1 MAVRGT
7 EMSSALTQTVI
18 TEETERPLP
27 ARRYR
32 IEGQSALRLHVA
44 AGDYLRI
51 QSLDGIQGCE
61 ILALNPQGEC
71 EPGLLGKAPVAPA
84 RATLDLLEEDGTAS
98 ARLGYSLQRWK
109 ISGEQ
114 LEQALVYRA
123 ADLPDVE
130 IQKDG
135 VLVIIAAGTRMQVDQ
150 QQPPT
155 ELTVEV
161 WCSQSEYNDLPEPL
175 AEPVAE
181 YRIAN
186 STAGVYEV
194 KAGQWIQV
202 IDVEGRQCSDLI
214 AFDLA
219 ALREGREVM
228 LDATAT
234 RSVQGLNLPQPGLHS
249 KFLDATM
256 QPMLQLVQDTVGR
269 HDSFLLACTPK
280 FYDDRGYFGHV
291 SCTDNFNRALAPYGI
306 APRSGWP
313 AINLFF
319 NTSVG
324 DCGTIFSDE
333 PWSRAGDYVLLRAER
348 DLLIGSSACPDDI
361 DAANGWQPTD
371 IHVRIYSADEEF
383 PRSIAYRTQP
393 EELPRMTKMTGFH
406 SRTSALTSHFTEY
419 RGYWV
424 ASEYSGWGA
433 RAEYLACRERVALLD
448 LTPLR
453 KFEVVGPD
461 AEQLLQYALTRNV
474 RRLAVGEIVYTAV
487 CCETGGMIDDGT
499 LFRLGEQNFRFVA
512 GDPYMETWLRQLAR
526 EKGWKVRIQ
535 NSSDQIHNLSLQ
547 GPQSRNLLSEIIW
560 TPEHQPDVKDLRW
573 FHFTI
578 GRLGGPQGIPVMV
591 SRTGY
596 TGELGFEIWCHPD
609 HGETLWDA
617 IWAEGQQYDI
627 APMGFDALDMLRIEA
642 GLIFAHHE
650 FCPETSP
657 YEAGIGF
664 TVPMKTKEEDFV
676 GRAALARQ
684 APESRKKL
692 VGLFLDTQEPVGHGD
707 EVYHGRYPVGVVTSA
722 TQSPLLNRQIAMCRV
737 APDYAEPGTRL
748 EVGQLDGQKKR
759 LGATVT
765 TTPFY
770 DPERTRVRS

>member
-1 MAVRGT
+1 
-7 EMSSALTQTVI
+7 MSLALTSSVN
-18 TEETERPLP
+18 TERPLP
-27 ARRYR
+27 SRRYR
-32 IEGQSALRLHVA
+32 VEGQTALRLSVA

-51 QSLDGIQGCE
+51 QSPDGVQGCE
-61 ILALNPQGEC
+61 LLVLTADGDC
-71 EPGLLGKAPVAPA
+71 EPGLLGTFPLSGAT
-84 RATLDLLEEDGTAS
+84 ATLAQLQEGS
-98 ARLGYSLQRWK
+98 AAALRLQDCFDRWDIPPGY
-109 ISGEQ
+109 
-114 LEQALVYRA
+114 LEQALTFSA
-123 ADLPDVE
+123 AELPDME
-130 IQKDG
+130 IRNDA
-135 VLVIIAAGTRMQVDQ
+135 VLIIIAPGQRMLVDQ
-150 QQPPT
+150 QQPAT
-155 ELTVEV
+155 ELTVEL
-161 WCSQSEYNDLPEPL
+161 WCSQSVYDDLPEPL
-175 AEPVAE
+175 APPVAE
-181 YRIAN
+181 YRIAD
-186 STAGVYEV
+186 STAQVYEV
-194 KAGQWIQV
+194 REGQWIQI

-219 ALREGREVM
+219 ALQDGREVA

-234 RSVQGLNLPQPGLHS
+234 RTVQGLSLPQPGLHS
-249 KFLDATM
+249 KFLDAAM
-256 QPMLQLVQDTVGR
+256 QPMLQVVQDTVGR

-280 FYDDRGYFGHV
+280 FYEDSGYFGHV
-291 SCTDNFNRALAPYGI
+291 SCSENFNKALAPYGI
-306 APRSGWP
+306 APRAGWP

-319 NTSVG
+319 NTNVG

-333 PWSRAGDYVLLRAER
+333 PWSRAGDYVLLRAQR
-348 DLLIGSSACPDDI
+348 DLLIGSSSCPDDI

-371 IHVRIYSADEEF
+371 IHVRVYGADEEF

-461 AEQLLQYALTRNV
+461 AEELLQYALTRNV
-474 RRLAVGEIVYTAV
+474 RRVAVGEIVYTAV

-512 GDPYMETWLRQLAR
+512 GDPYMETWLRELAQA
-526 EKGWKVRIQ
+526 KGWRVRIQ

-560 TPEHQPDVKDLRW
+560 TPEHQPDVSELRW

-609 HGETLWDA
+609 HAETLWDA
-617 IWAEGQQYDI
+617 VWAEGQQYDI

-642 GLIFAHHE
+642 GLIFAEHE
-650 FCPETSP
+650 FCPETNP

-664 TVPMKTKEEDFV
+664 TVPMKTKEDDFV
-676 GRAALARQ
+676 GRAAMARQ
-684 APESRKKL
+684 SAESRKKL
-692 VGLFLDTQEPVGHGD
+692 VGLILDTQEPVGHGD
-707 EVYHGRYPVGVVTSA
+707 QVYHGRYPVGIITSA
-722 TQSPLLNRQIAMCRV
+722 TQSPLLKKQIAMCRV
-737 APDYAEPGTRL
+737 SPDYAEPGTRL
-748 EVGQLDGQKKR
+748 EVGQLDGLKKR

>member
-1 MAVRGT
+1 
-7 EMSSALTQTVI
+7 MSLALTSSVN
-18 TEETERPLP
+18 TERPLP
-27 ARRYR
+27 SRRYR
-32 IEGQSALRLHVA
+32 VEGQTALRLSVA

-51 QSLDGIQGCE
+51 QSPDGVQGCE
-61 ILALNPQGEC
+61 LLVLTADGEC
-71 EPGLLGKAPVAPA
+71 EPGLLGTFPLSEAT
-84 RATLDLLEEDGTAS
+84 ATLAQLQEGS
-98 ARLGYSLQRWK
+98 AAALRLQDCFDRWDIPPGY
-109 ISGEQ
+109 
-114 LEQALVYRA
+114 LEQALTFSA
-123 ADLPDVE
+123 AELPAME
-130 IQKDG
+130 IRNDA
-135 VLVIIAAGTRMQVDQ
+135 VLIIIAPGQRMLVDQ
-150 QQPPT
+150 QQPAT
-155 ELTVEV
+155 ELTVEL
-161 WCSQSEYNDLPEPL
+161 WCSQSVYDDLPEPL
-175 AEPVAE
+175 APPVAE
-181 YRIAN
+181 YRIAD
-186 STAGVYEV
+186 STAQVYEV
-194 KAGQWIQV
+194 REGQWIQI

-219 ALREGREVM
+219 ALQDGREVA

-234 RSVQGLNLPQPGLHS
+234 RSILGINLPEPGLHS
-249 KFLDATM
+249 KFMDAAM
-256 QPMLQLVQDTVGR
+256 QPMLQVVQDTVGR

-280 FYDDRGYFGHV
+280 FYEEHGYFGHD
-291 SCTDNFNRALAPYGI
+291 SCSDNFNKALAPYGV
-306 APRSGWP
+306 APRAGWP

-324 DCGTIFSDE
+324 DCGTVFSDE

-371 IHVRIYSADEEF
+371 IHVRVYGADEEF

-393 EELPRMTKMTGFH
+393 EELPRMTKNTGFH
-406 SRTSALTSHFTEY
+406 SRTSALTKKFTEY

-424 ASEYSGWGA
+424 ASEYDGWGA

-461 AEQLLQYALTRNV
+461 AEELLQYALTRNV
-474 RRLAVGEIVYTAV
+474 RRVAVGEIVYTAV

-512 GDPYMETWLRQLAR
+512 GDPYMETWLRELAQA
-526 EKGWKVRIQ
+526 KGWRVRIQ

-560 TPEHQPDVKDLRW
+560 TPEHQPDVSELRW

-609 HGETLWDA
+609 HAETLWDA
-617 IWAEGQQYDI
+617 VWAEGQQYDI

-642 GLIFAHHE
+642 GLIFAEHE
-650 FCPETSP
+650 FCPETNP

-664 TVPMKTKEEDFV
+664 TVPMKTKEDDFV
-676 GRAALARQ
+676 GRAAMARQ
-684 APESRKKL
+684 SAESRKKL
-692 VGLFLDTQEPVGHGD
+692 VGLILDTQEPVGHGD
-707 EVYHGRYPVGVVTSA
+707 QVYHGRYPVGIITSA
-722 TQSPLLNRQIAMCRV
+722 TQSPLLKKQIAMCRV
-737 APDYAEPGTRL
+737 SPDYAEPGTRL
-748 EVGQLDGQKKR
+748 EVGQLDGLKKR